1 MPHLTETP
9 PPANKYRPIVE
20 LGRGGMADVF
30 LAVAQGQA
38 GFNKLVVVKKMR
50 PELHSEPEAAAM
62 FLDEARLA
70 ARLNHPNVVQTY
82 EVGVEDEQYF
92 IAMEYLDGQPLNRIR
107 QRNGS
112 TTFPPFPLALQIR
125 VLADV
130 LAGLHH
136 AHELADFDGSPLSVV
151 HRDATPHNVFV
162 TYDGHVKVV
171 DFGIAKASGASS
183 ETRAGVMKGKI
194 AYMPPEQVRCL
205 KLDRR
210 ADIFAVGVMLWEAVA
225 ESRMWKG
232 LDELTIL
239 PAVAEGRIPDILAA
253 APSAAPELVRITRRA
268 LAPDPRDRHATA
280 AEMQTDL
287 ENYLDTL
294 EARSSAREIGKYV
307 SERFATQRAGVKR
320 MVEAQLRDV
329 HWSGPAMSVPGSL
342 PRLDNGPVSSMRPSG
357 APRSSE
363 TPEPSSG
370 STNNAMGVSIPTN
383 ARPPDL
389 SRAGMSTL
397 PSAQP
402 SVAPPRAV
410 DTVAPAAA
418 TEAPP
423 AVSPPASPEV
433 KRGKAPLFVALLAA
447 VALLAFGFVATRGGR
462 PTTSSVAAAAPEAAA
477 LVPSASA
484 APPPTAAPTDAP
496 AASAAAAPSATAPLA
511 ASSAPAAL
519 GTLRGAGP
527 RPSSTPTSK
536 ATAAASL
543 PTIPD
548 RESFGGRK

>member
-1 MPHLTETP
+1 MPQPTEP
-9 PPANKYRPIVE
+9 PHNASKYRPIVE

-30 LAVAQGQA
+30 LAVVQGQA

-50 PELHSEPEAAAM
+50 PELGSEPEVAAM

-70 ARLNHPNVVQTY
+70 ARLSHPNVVQTY
-82 EVGVEDEQYF
+82 EVGQEDEQYF

-107 QRNGS
+107 QRS
-112 TTFPPFPLALQIR
+112 ASSTFPPFPLPLQIR

-136 AHELADFDGSPLSVV
+136 AHELADFDGTKLSVV

-210 ADIFAVGVMLWEAVA
+210 ADIFAVGVMLWEAIA
-225 ESRMWKG
+225 ETRMWKG

-253 APSAAPELVRITRRA
+253 APDAAPELVRITRRA

-280 AEMQTDL
+280 TEMQTDL

-294 EARSSAREIGKYV
+294 DVRASAREIGKYV

-320 MVEAQLRDV
+320 IVEAQLSDV
-329 HWSGPAMSVPGSL
+329 HWSGPAGGVPGSL
-342 PRLDNGPVSSMRPSG
+342 PRLDNGPASSLRPSG

-363 TPEPSSG
+363 IPEPSSA
-370 STNNAMGVSIPTN
+370 SRTDSAMGVALPTK
-383 ARPPDL
+383 APPPSL
-389 SRAGMSTL
+389 GRTGMTTL
-397 PSAQP
+397 PSAQAAAA
-402 SVAPPRAV
+402 APLVGPAAAA
-410 DTVAPAAA
+410 DAAAAPAA
-418 TEAPP
+418 PP
-423 AVSPPASPEV
+423 AV

-447 VALLAFGFVATRGGR
+447 VALLGFGFVATRSGR
-462 PTTSSVAAAAPEAAA
+462 PTGVSASPVAPEAAPI
-477 LVPSASA
+477 VPTAVA
-484 APPPTAAPTDAP
+484 APP
-496 AASAAAAPSATAPLA
+496 LA
-511 ASSAPAAL
+511 EVASSAPVASAAV
-519 GTLRGAGP
+519 A
-527 RPSSTPTSK
+527 PS
-536 ATAAASL
+536 AAASTAPTAPAG
-543 PTIPD
+543 PTIARAIVARPPAPSTKPKDPASPPTASD
-548 RESFGGRK
+548 RDSFGGRK

>member
-1 MPHLTETP
+1 MPHPTEP
-9 PPANKYRPIVE
+9 PQTAHKYRPIVE

-50 PELHSEPEAAAM
+50 PELGSEPEIAAM

-82 EVGVEDEQYF
+82 EVGQEDEQYF

-107 QRNGS
+107 QRNGAS
-112 TTFPPFPLALQIR
+112 QFPPFPLELQIR

-136 AHELADFDGSPLSVV
+136 AHELTDFNGTPLSVV

-171 DFGIAKASGASS
+171 DFGIAKAAGASS
-183 ETRAGVMKGKI
+183 ETRSGVMKGKV
-194 AYMPPEQVRCL
+194 AYMPPEQVLCL

-225 ESRMWKG
+225 GARMWKG
-232 LDELTIL
+232 LDELAIL
-239 PAVAEGRIPDILAA
+239 PSVAEGRIPDILAA

-268 LAPDPRDRHATA
+268 VAADPRDRHATA

-294 EARSSAREIGKYV
+294 DVRSSAREIGKYV

-320 MVEAQLRDV
+320 IIEAQLSDV
-329 HWSGPAMSVPGSL
+329 HWSGPARVPGSL
-342 PRLDNGPVSSMRPSG
+342 PRIDHGPVSSMRPASALLG
-357 APRSSE
+357 SE
-363 TPEPSSG
+363 TPEPSSAS
-370 STNNAMGVSIPTN
+370 STKNAMGVSLPTN
-383 ARPPDL
+383 APPPNL
-389 SRAGMSTL
+389 SRTGMTTL

-402 SVAPPRAV
+402 SGAPS
-410 DTVAPAAA
+410 VAPAAA

-423 AVSPPASPEV
+423 AVSPEV
-433 KRGKAPLFVALLAA
+433 KRGKAPLFVALVAA
-447 VALLAFGFVATRGGR
+447 VVLLGLGVVATRGGR
-462 PTTSSVAAAAPEAAA
+462 PTTSSASPTVTEGAA
-477 LVPSASA
+477 LVPAPSA
-484 APPPTAAPTDAP
+484 AAVPAALSTGAP
-496 AASAAAAPSATAPLA
+496 AASASGAPSAVAPSAAPSSLAAAPATVRVL
-511 ASSAPAAL
+511 
-519 GTLRGAGP
+519 GP
-527 RPSSTPTSK
+527 RPLPPPSSK
-536 ATAAASL
+536 AIDARPPSV
-543 PTIPD
+543 PD
-548 RESFGGRK
+548 RDSFGGRK